1 MRPALQV
8 LACSALTDTGKVR
21 PHNEDYVTVRPE
33 YGLLILADGMGGYQ
47 AGEVAS
53 RLSCEKVEATLV
65 PLFEAMLPEPGPASP
80 LRIWL
85 HKAIDTANLGV
96 FELAESDPSLNG
108 MGTTLVVAVLRG
120 RELWLAH
127 VGDSRAY
134 LWTAS
139 SGLRQLTRDHS
150 LLQEQL
156 DLGLITPE
164 QARVSIHRNLVT
176 RAVGIDPLVE
186 PDVARHVLDAGAVV
200 LLCSDGLT
208 DMLTDDDIA
217 AVLARAPED
226 LNAAAR
232 DLIDQA
238 NARGGRDNI
247 SVVLARVA

>member
-1 MRPALQV
+1 V
-8 LACSALTDTGKVR
+8 LVCSALTDTGKVR

-33 YGLLILADGMGGYQ
+33 FGLMILADGMGGYQ

-53 RLSCEKVEATLV
+53 RLSCETVEATLV
-65 PLFEAMLPEPGPASP
+65 PLFETMLPEPGPASP
-80 LRIWL
+80 LRVWL
-85 HKAIDTANLGV
+85 HRAIDTANMGV
-96 FELAESDPSLNG
+96 FERAESDPALSG
-108 MGTTLVVAVLRG
+108 MGTTLLVAVLRG

-156 DLGLITPE
+156 DMGLITPE

-186 PDVARHVLDAGAVV
+186 PDVARYLLDSGALL

-208 DMLTDDDIA
+208 DMLSDTDIA
-217 AVLARAPED
+217 TVLARAPED
-226 LNAAAR
+226 LNVAAR
-232 DLIDQA
+232 ELIDQA

-247 SVVLARVA
+247 SVVLARVASDPAA